1 MYIYALATALIF
13 TLNCSADDLA
23 VKTNNHTNSF
33 LSSNWGGGMCRG
45 GLHIV
50 SAPLLIPVS
59 LAYGIGT
66 AFENDQESDQET
78 NENTH
83 DYLHIA
89 KQIIVAPMTISV
101 NVIAGAGGCV
111 LETFS
116 GLFDVMSLGNYDLPK
131 YDKSGSYDT
140 RPYFIRLIKDDLQ

>member
-1 MYIYALATALIF
+1 MYISALATALIF

-23 VKTNNHTNSF
+23 GKTNNHTNSF

-45 GLHIV
+45 GLHIL

-59 LAYGIGT
+59 LVYGIGT
-66 AFENDQESDQET
+66 SFESDQET
-78 NENTH
+78 DEKTH
-83 DYLHIA
+83 DHLHVA
-89 KQIIVAPMTISV
+89 KQIIVAPIAISI

-111 LETFS
+111 IETFS

-131 YDKSGSYDT
+131 YDKTGSYDT
-140 RPYFIRLIKDDLQ
+140 RPYFIRLIRDDLQ